1 MPNWLP
7 RLAAG
12 VAVLAACQGPPRAA
26 RAVVINTISGTGN
39 TTAPADDPGWAN
51 VGELGIG
58 TGVYLGNGWVLTA
71 YHVGGGSI
79 VLGGGTYAMLAGSG
93 TRLTNGGAPGK
104 APLTDLSMFRL
115 ATTPTGLGGVAIAAT
130 PSGTGAAVTMIG
142 AGLNR
147 GAFTKWL
154 INTSTTP
161 NVWTETTG
169 TAADAAGYKTGAG
182 RAVRWGTNDVET
194 SNFWERSYFGP
205 GPNDFTSVRAF
216 TTDFDF
222 AEDSTEAQAVLRDS
236 GGAVFA
242 KQGSQWQLT
251 GVIYAVEGFP
261 DQPSPVFN
269 AVFGNFT
276 YMADLSHYRSQ
287 IVAAV
292 PEPSAAVLAACGAA
306 GLFIARSRRPR
317 RPGHGPARTKDE
329 RPPTAPRI
337 KARSA

>member
-1 MPNWLP
+1 MTAKILFVIS
-7 RLAAG
+7 AAI
-12 VAVLAACQGPPRAA
+12 VLAAAGRDAA
-26 RAVVINTISGTGN
+26 AVLIQMGDGTGN
-39 TTAPADDPGWAN
+39 TTAPADDPGFAN
-51 VGELGIG
+51 VGYSSNGIG
-58 TGVYLGNGWVLTA
+58 TAIYLGEGWVLTA
-71 YHVGGGSI
+71 GHVGGGGI
-79 VLGGGTYAMLAGSG
+79 VLSSGTYFEQAGTGFSLANDTVGES
-93 TRLTNGGAPGK
+93 TY
-104 APLTDLSMFRL
+104 TDLYMYKL
-115 ATTPTGLGGVAIAAT
+115 QTTPVGLQTLSIASTAPT
-130 PSGTGAAVTMIG
+130 PGLDVTMIG

-317 RPGHGPARTKDE
+317 RPGHGTARTKGE

-337 KARSA
+337 KAPIA

>member
-1 MPNWLP
+1 MTAKILFVIS
-7 RLAAG
+7 AAI
-12 VAVLAACQGPPRAA
+12 VLAAAGRDAA
-26 RAVVINTISGTGN
+26 AVLIQMGDGTGN
-39 TTAPADDPGWAN
+39 TTAPADDPGFAN
-51 VGELGIG
+51 VGYSSNGIG
-58 TGVYLGNGWVLTA
+58 TAIYLGEGWVLTA
-71 YHVGGGSI
+71 GHVGGGGI
-79 VLGGGTYAMLAGSG
+79 VLSSGTYFEQAGTGFSLANDTVGES
-93 TRLTNGGAPGK
+93 TY
-104 APLTDLSMFRL
+104 TDLYMYKL
-115 ATTPTGLGGVAIAAT
+115 QTTPVGLPTLSIASTAPT
-130 PSGTGAAVTMIG
+130 PGLDVTMIG

-251 GVIYAVEGFP
+251 GVIYAVDGFP

-317 RPGHGPARTKDE
+317 RPGHGTARTKGE

>member
-142 AGLNR
+142 AGRDR
-147 GAFTKWL
+147 GAFTEWSV
-154 INTSTTP
+154 NTNTGTSP
-161 NVWTETTG
+161 WVWTEVG
-169 TAADAAGYKTGAG
+169 SGGNFAGYKTLSSRGM
-182 RAVRWGTNDVET
+182 RWGTNAVSGTGLWINDNYGEIKTFATTFDDV
-194 SNFWERSYFGP
+194 P
-205 GPNDFTSVRAF
+205 
-216 TTDFDF
+216 
-222 AEDSTEAQAVLRDS
+222 DSTEAQAAYGDS
-236 GGAVFA
+236 GGGVFRKNGSTWELAGLMLAV
-242 KQGSQWQLT
+242 KGYSGQ
-251 GVIYAVEGFP
+251 P
-261 DQPSPVFN
+261 DPGAN
-269 AVFGNFT
+269 AVFGNETFA
-276 YMADLSHYRSQ
+276 ADLSFYRPQ
-287 IVAAV
+287 IMAIV
-292 PEPSAAVLAACGAA
+292 PEPRSVVLALTAIGGLLVGRSLRRRAA
-306 GLFIARSRRPR
+306 AT
-317 RPGHGPARTKDE
+317 ART
-329 RPPTAPRI
+329 
-337 KARSA
+337 